1 MNQGQKVFYDF
12 IMERVRE
19 DKKEEAK
26 ALLEQS
32 FPCYAAGTGFFG
44 AEQCLHREELTGK
57 ERTQF

>member
-1 MNQGQKVFYDF
+1 
-12 IMERVRE
+12 MERVRE